1 MKKDEQK
8 ELDAFTRELIRQ
20 VEAEGLLQ
28 APVHMKQEILER
40 SRRPDY
46 QMAVQTRRISRN
58 MQLFFYSLKVGTAVA
73 AALIMLFMVPREL
86 PQVEQSVSV
95 GSGWQ
100 QEERIGQ
107 KLNDGLGKVN
117 QIFSKIIWSGTDRQ
131 MEE

>member
-1 MKKDEQK
+1 MKMDERKD
-8 ELDAFTRELIRQ
+8 LDAYTQELIRQ

-46 QMAVQTRRISRN
+46 QMTVQTRKISRN

-86 PQVEQSVSV
+86 PQVERSV
-95 GSGWQ
+95 GRSPGWQ
-100 QEERIGQ
+100 QEEGIGQ
-107 KLNDGLGKVN
+107 RLNDGLGKVN
-117 QIFSKIIWSGTDRQ
+117 QIFSEIIWSGTDRQ

>member
-1 MKKDEQK
+1 MKKDERK
-8 ELDAFTRELIRQ
+8 DLDAYTQELIRQ

-46 QMAVQTRRISRN
+46 QMTVQTRKISRN

-86 PQVEQSVSV
+86 PQVEQSVGV
-95 GSGWQ
+95 RPGWQ
-100 QEERIGQ
+100 QEESIGQ
-107 KLNDGLGKVN
+107 RLNDGLGKVN
-117 QIFSKIIWSGTDRQ
+117 QIFSRIIWSGTDRQ